1 MNSEVQVTVTGNVTQ
16 DVRHVRTEQGVPIT
30 TFRLAST
37 RRQFDRSAGR
47 WVDGETTFVNV
58 TCWRALAEHVRASV
72 SKGDPVVVIGRLR
85 IRSWEREG
93 YKGNAVEIDA
103 YTVGHD
109 LVRGTSAFR
118 RTQARAAT
126 APPEREVAD
135 DLLVSMEAGA
145 LQDQQAD
152 GAGARPPGWKAG
164 DHAGDQP
171 GSRSRDRAGGWAG
184 SEPGGEPGGPPGDI
198 AGDNAGDKAGDNA
211 GAQSGDK
218 SGVPAGDRVAGPAG
232 GPGSVGR
239 AGRRVGGPGDEERM
253 EQGDVRSRRQPEPA
267 GGRSDTSPQTH
278 AAPSTEPT
286 DPRRTAAA

>member
-171 GSRSRDRAGGWAG
+171 GGRSRDRAGGWPG
-184 SEPGGEPGGPPGDI
+184 TEPGGGPGGRADGEPGGN
-198 AGDNAGDKAGDNA
+198 AGDNAGE
-211 GAQSGDK
+211 QFGDK
-218 SGVPAGDRVAGPAG
+218 SGVPAGGRVSDQAG
-232 GPGSVGR
+232 GQGSVGR
-239 AGRRVGGPGDEERM
+239 AGRRLGGPGDEERKG
-253 EQGDVRSRRQPEPA
+253 QGDDRSRRQPGPA
-267 GGRSDTSPQTH
+267 GDRSDTSPETR
-278 AAPSTEPT
+278 AAPSAEPT
-286 DPRRTAAA
+286 DLRRTAAA